1 MSGHPRGI
9 QQPIMRTL
17 GVATRRSAGKYAWSP
32 TIQGTSACVGS
43 ISNGPTP
50 MADTNT
56 TFLVPDEARTAHP
69 QPKARPRFAAPAA
82 HRPVRPPSTSG
93 RRTIR
98 ADRNR
103 TDTRMECSNKLSAAL
118 PAGGYYETATKGAKR
133 TVLLLVLVS
142 CQQAATPKETVP
154 FRGGVHNHQTPGWSM
169 SMRKLLAVAW
179 MLLVVLLACE
189 EAAPPKPTAAPAA
202 APAAEPEPEP
212 STPTA
217 PAPPPAAEP
226 EPPPPAPTT
235 PAQPDTGFSSEYDP
249 PAWVRGMWRGTGA
262 TLEITSAAI
271 RFSWNTGTDYVIPA
285 SQVYRQ
291 HTSTLP
297 AYTVFKR
304 IGAESEVIMFV
315 TVSDALGSCARTTV
329 NGEIPPASSCTTLI
343 WRR

>member
-1 MSGHPRGI
+1 
-9 QQPIMRTL
+9 
-17 GVATRRSAGKYAWSP
+17 
-32 TIQGTSACVGS
+32 
-43 ISNGPTP
+43 
-50 MADTNT
+50 
-56 TFLVPDEARTAHP
+56 
-69 QPKARPRFAAPAA
+69 
-82 HRPVRPPSTSG
+82 
-93 RRTIR
+93 
-98 ADRNR
+98 
-103 TDTRMECSNKLSAAL
+103 
-118 PAGGYYETATKGAKR
+118 
-133 TVLLLVLVS
+133 
-142 CQQAATPKETVP
+142 
-154 FRGGVHNHQTPGWSM
+154 
-169 SMRKLLAVAW
+169 MRKLLAVAW

-226 EPPPPAPTT
+226 EPPPAPTT

-249 PAWVRGMWRGTGA
+249 PAWVRGTWRGTGA

-315 TVSDALGSCARTTV
+315 TVSGALGSCARTTV

>member
-1 MSGHPRGI
+1 
-9 QQPIMRTL
+9 
-17 GVATRRSAGKYAWSP
+17 
-32 TIQGTSACVGS
+32 
-43 ISNGPTP
+43 
-50 MADTNT
+50 
-56 TFLVPDEARTAHP
+56 
-69 QPKARPRFAAPAA
+69 
-82 HRPVRPPSTSG
+82 
-93 RRTIR
+93 
-98 ADRNR
+98 
-103 TDTRMECSNKLSAAL
+103 
-118 PAGGYYETATKGAKR
+118 
-133 TVLLLVLVS
+133 
-142 CQQAATPKETVP
+142 
-154 FRGGVHNHQTPGWSM
+154 
-169 SMRKLLAVAW
+169 MRKLLAVAW

-202 APAAEPEPEP
+202 APAAEPEPAPSTPATP
-212 STPTA
+212 STPTT

-235 PAQPDTGFSSEYDP
+235 PAQPDTGFSSEYEP
-249 PAWVRGMWRGTGA
+249 PAWVRGTWRGTGTVTGA

-315 TVSDALGSCARTTV
+315 TVSGALGSCARMTV
-329 NGEIPPASSCTTLI
+329 NGAIPPASSCTTLI